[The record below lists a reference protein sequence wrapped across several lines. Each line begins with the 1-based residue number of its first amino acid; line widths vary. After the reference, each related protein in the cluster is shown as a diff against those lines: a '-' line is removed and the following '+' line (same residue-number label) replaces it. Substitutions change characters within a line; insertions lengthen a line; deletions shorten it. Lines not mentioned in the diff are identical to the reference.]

1 MTRKIQGTVAVT
13 SADNLASQ
21 LLGGYMQ
28 LGSATRRCRHCMAH
42 RVDMGTKVCLHNNM
56 VKVLPCSVTR
66 LIILTLLTNIG
77 SFFWKL
83 TCWCTVVYVS
93 SCFSQGQV
101 NTIPKYSWGVG
112 CIYIY
117 FFFFSSAL
125 LASSHEHEL
134 HMPVTSPTWPCHHL
148 PAVLQQHMVWPTTP
162 SLIALHGF
170 TPLRV
175 YHQI

>member
-101 NTIPKYSWGVG
+101 NTIPKYRAMLLKTQQPNFCTFKHRNHKDESRKSNCSICRHTQVNTSW
-112 CIYIY
+112 IIHAY
-117 FFFFSSAL
+117 
-125 LASSHEHEL
+125 
-134 HMPVTSPTWPCHHL
+134 
-148 PAVLQQHMVWPTTP
+148 
-162 SLIALHGF
+162 SLICASHSTILYSF
-170 TPLRV
+170 EV
-175 YHQI
+175 

>member
-66 LIILTLLTNIG
+66 PDNFDTTNKYRELLLKTYLLMYSCICLYAYPDVKDKPSELSLRSSDHKLGQGGEENLLTY
-77 SFFWKL
+77 
-83 TCWCTVVYVS
+83 YV
-93 SCFSQGQV
+93 
-101 NTIPKYSWGVG
+101 
-112 CIYIY
+112 
-117 FFFFSSAL
+117 
-125 LASSHEHEL
+125 H
-134 HMPVTSPTWPCHHL
+134 
-148 PAVLQQHMVWPTTP
+148 
-162 SLIALHGF
+162 
-170 TPLRV
+170 R
-175 YHQI
+175 

>member
-42 RVDMGTKVCLHNNM
+42 VDMGTKVCLHNNM
-56 VKVLPCSVTR
+56 VTVLPCSITR

-77 SFFWKL
+77 SNL
-83 TCWCTVVYVS
+83 PVERVVMHYWCTVVYVS

-101 NTIPKYSWGVG
+101 NTIPKYRA
-112 CIYIY
+112 I
-117 FFFFSSAL
+117 L
-125 LASSHEHEL
+125 LKTQLQNFA
-134 HMPVTSPTWPCHHL
+134 HL
-148 PAVLQQHMVWPTTP
+148 SIETMKVNQGNQCKSKH
-162 SLIALHGF
+162 
-170 TPLRV
+170 
-175 YHQI
+175 